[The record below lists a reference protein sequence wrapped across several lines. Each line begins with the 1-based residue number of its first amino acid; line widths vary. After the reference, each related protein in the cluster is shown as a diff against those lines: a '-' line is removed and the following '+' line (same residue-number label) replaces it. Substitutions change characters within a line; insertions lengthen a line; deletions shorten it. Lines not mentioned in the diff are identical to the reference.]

1 MKEQDKYLILIHKR
15 LTKQLSSEEAHDLD
29 AWLQSNPEHQALY
42 ETTAESWEQSQEYK
56 ADYQPDTSKAWNK
69 LNEKMSTP
77 EIVRMPIRRRWLA
90 AAAAILLLMGGAFL
104 YLNNMK
110 AVAENWV
117 EIQTNE
123 TTKEVTLPDGSTV
136 SLNKNTRLAY
146 RENFNDNKER
156 NLKMTGEAFFDV
168 TKNTKPFVVQTER
181 ANVRVLGTSFNVKSN
196 TDDTEITVKS
206 GKVQVSNKSNTQKF
220 VLQKGEKAIADK
232 SGKVQKSTPKTLND
246 IAWKTR
252 RLDFNGTPLEDVVR
266 DLETYFNVN
275 IDATQL
281 KFKCLHSGD
290 VIEGDKI
297 EDVLN
302 NLKTLHKIKVSKTAN
317 RYAISGGSC

>member
-1 MKEQDKYLILIHKR
+1 
-15 LTKQLSSEEAHDLD
+15 
-29 AWLQSNPEHQALY
+29 
-42 ETTAESWEQSQEYK
+42 
-56 ADYQPDTSKAWNK
+56 
-69 LNEKMSTP
+69 
-77 EIVRMPIRRRWLA
+77 
-90 AAAAILLLMGGAFL
+90 
-104 YLNNMK
+104 
-110 AVAENWV
+110 
-117 EIQTNE
+117 
-123 TTKEVTLPDGSTV
+123 
-136 SLNKNTRLAY
+136 
-146 RENFNDNKER
+146 
-156 NLKMTGEAFFDV
+156 MTGEAFFDV